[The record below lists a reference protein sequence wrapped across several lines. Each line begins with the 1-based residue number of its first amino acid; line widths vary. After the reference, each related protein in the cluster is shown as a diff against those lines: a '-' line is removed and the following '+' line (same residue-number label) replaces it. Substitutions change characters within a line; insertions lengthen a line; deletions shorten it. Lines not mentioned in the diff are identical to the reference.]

1 MHFTKKNSFEKRIEL
16 KNKLKQQKILKFP
29 GAYNPLTAKLIA
41 EIGFEGIYISG
52 GVMANDLGIPDIGLT
67 TLKEVSYR
75 ANQISRVTDLPAIV
89 DADTGFGDCKKTIE
103 TFENLGL
110 SGCHI
115 EDQID
120 QKRCGHLDNKEIIS
134 SATMVNK
141 IKTAVKAKKDKNFL
155 VIARTDANSVEGLKK
170 TIEIFEQLGLSG
182 CHIEDQIDEKRCGH
196 LDNKEIIP
204 SATMVNKI
212 KTAVKAK
219 KDKNFLVIARTDANS
234 VEGIKKT
241 INRVKA
247 YEDAGADIIFPEA
260 MKDEKEFEQIRKN
273 SKANLLANMTE
284 FGKSKLLSANELEN
298 LGYNIVIYPVTTQ
311 RLAMKSVEDG
321 LRTIMN
327 DGHQN
332 NIIDKMQTRK
342 RLYELVEYEKYNT
355 PDKKITDFKTD
366 GHE

>member
-1 MHFTKKNSFEKRIEL
+1 MHFTKKNSSEKRIEL

-52 GVMANDLGIPDIGLT
+52 SVMANDLGVPDIGLT

-75 ANQISRVTDLPAIV
+75 ANQISRVTDLPTIV
-89 DADTGFGDCKKTIE
+89 DVDTGFGNCKKTIE

-120 QKRCGHLDNKEIIS
+120 Q
-134 SATMVNK
+134 
-141 IKTAVKAKKDKNFL
+141 
-155 VIARTDANSVEGLKK
+155 
-170 TIEIFEQLGLSG
+170 
-182 CHIEDQIDEKRCGH
+182 KRCGH

-234 VEGIKKT
+234 VEGLKKT
-241 INRVKA
+241 IDRVKA

-321 LRTIMN
+321 LRAIMN

-332 NIIDKMQTRK
+332 NVIDKMQTRK

>member
-1 MHFTKKNSFEKRIEL
+1 MHFTKRSASEKRIEL
-16 KNKLKQQKILKFP
+16 INKLKKQKILKFP
-29 GAYNPLTAKLIA
+29 GAYNPLTAKLIT

-52 GVMANDLGIPDIGLT
+52 AVMANDLGIPDIGIT

-75 ANQISRVTDLPAIV
+75 ANQISRVSDLPTII

-103 TFENLGL
+103 TFE
-110 SGCHI
+110 
-115 EDQID
+115 E
-120 QKRCGHLDNKEIIS
+120 
-134 SATMVNK
+134 
-141 IKTAVKAKKDKNFL
+141 
-155 VIARTDANSVEGLKK
+155 
-170 TIEIFEQLGLSG
+170 LGLSG

-204 SATMVNKI
+204 LDKMVNKI
-212 KTAVKAK
+212 KIAVNAK
-219 KDKNFLVIARTDANS
+219 KDKNFLIIARTDANS

-241 INRVKA
+241 IDRAKA

-260 MKDEKEFEQIRKN
+260 MLDAKEFELIRKN
-273 SKANLLANMTE
+273 IKVNLLANMTE

-311 RLAMKSVEDG
+311 RLALKSVEDG
-321 LRTIMN
+321 LRAIMN

-342 RLYELVEYEKYNT
+342 RLYDLVDYEKYNT

>member
-1 MHFTKKNSFEKRIEL
+1 MHFTKKNSSEKRIEL
-16 KNKLKQQKILKFP
+16 KNKLKKQKILKFP

-41 EIGFEGIYISG
+41 EIGFEGVYISG
-52 GVMANDLGIPDIGLT
+52 GVIANDLGVPDIGLT

-75 ANQISRVTDLPAIV
+75 ANQISRVTDLPTIV
-89 DADTGFGDCKKTIE
+89 DVDTGFGNCKKTIE

-120 QKRCGHLDNKEIIS
+120 QKRCGHLDNKEIIP
-134 SATMVNK
+134 SAIMVNK

-155 VIARTDANSVEGLKK
+155 VIARTDANSVEGL
-170 TIEIFEQLGLSG
+170 
-182 CHIEDQIDEKRCGH
+182 
-196 LDNKEIIP
+196 
-204 SATMVNKI
+204 
-212 KTAVKAK
+212 
-219 KDKNFLVIARTDANS
+219 
-234 VEGIKKT
+234 KKT

-298 LGYNIVIYPVTTQ
+298 LGYNIVIYPVTIQ